1 MIKRWLIRGDT
12 HGRFGWMDN
21 GALTMYKPEETAIII
36 LGDAGFNFFLNEQ
49 DDRLKKEVND
59 RGFRFYCV
67 RGNHEARPQ
76 DVDGMKATFDAAVDG
91 WVYLQEEYPN
101 IRYFFDFGEYK
112 IDKYHV
118 AVIGGAYS
126 VDKPWRL
133 RRAGVTSRINP
144 DYYNPKVTGWF
155 PNEQLTEAEM
165 KDAYDMFVNKTY
177 DFVFSHTCPI
187 SWQPTDLFLSL
198 VDQKAVDS
206 SMEYWLEYIKNSIG
220 WCVWCFGHYHAD
232 RLERPRVEMY
242 YNDLEELQIIYE
254 RWEYYDTEGHLKDW
268 WLVKSPNFYMD

>member
-21 GALTMYKPEETAIII
+21 GALDMYKPEETAIII

-112 IDKYHV
+112 IGKYHI

-133 RRAGVTSRINP
+133 QRAGVTSRINP